1 MMIFQLMFII
11 IKLLSETLGYIMD
24 TIQNWFINNQPL
36 LIDFAIKLIVAIA
49 IIVVGKFI
57 AKMVRQGVIKV
68 MRHKAMDE
76 AIISFIS
83 SLLYGMLFFIVIVA
97 AISHLGFNTTSLV
110 AIVGAAGLAIGLALQ
125 GSLSN
130 FASGVLLIV
139 FKPFKSGDFI
149 EVAGVAGMV
158 EQILIFSTQL
168 RTGDNKTVIIPNG
181 AITSGTIT
189 NYSTKATRR
198 IDLIIGVS
206 YEADLA
212 KTKALLL
219 AIASADE
226 RVLKDQTVTVGVSAL
241 ADSSVNFVVRP
252 WVNSADYWPTY
263 YDLLE
268 KIKTELDNAGIE
280 IPFPQLSIHMNKEEK
295 NES

>member
-1 MMIFQLMFII
+1 MNTIQIWFEENQLM
-11 IKLLSETLGYIMD
+11 LM
-24 TIQNWFINNQPL
+24 
-36 LIDFAIKLIVAIA
+36 DFAIKLIVALA
-49 IIVVGKFI
+49 IIFIGKI
-57 AKMVRQGVIKV
+57 VANLIRQGVIKV
-68 MRHKAMDE
+68 MHHKGMD
-76 AIISFIS
+76 ASIISFIS

-139 FKPFKSGDFI
+139 LKPFKAGDFI
-149 EVAGVAGMV
+149 EASGVSGIV
-158 EQILIFSTQL
+158 EKILIFSTQL

-189 NYSTKATRR
+189 NYSTKPTRR

-206 YEADLA
+206 YNADLA

-219 AIASADE
+219 EIVSADE
-226 RVLKDQTVTVGVSAL
+226 RVLKDQAVTVGVSEL

-263 YDLLE
+263 FTLLE